1 LSGATQKAQESLENI
16 SKWTPSTLVDWSGE
30 GTVVRPKRTAP
41 DTMSFEAE
49 GGELSNIERG
59 SRMAQPGPEDLEIVP
74 GGLLSGGRAKVLP
87 NIGQQV
93 AFDPA
98 TGQSIL
104 VPLVDPETGED
115 VVQKLAGK
123 RMGEDIGV
131 RGRGGSAGLGT
142 KSSIGIYGTELSEYG
157 TGAQTKTGEYTT
169 EASQVPSLVNPEPIQ
184 RKTGG
189 YFTYPQQRETATQKF
204 TQEATPE
211 RLASVQLSEAV
222 RKGQVQIAKKQG
234 PVQSPTDFNKY
245 FEYDLFT
252 RNPSR
257 ETVATQLNLPS
268 DIVPST
274 SATARTRVTPADVA
288 ANQLEQYMSKLQRG
302 RATPLT
308 SEVRIQPRLF

>member
-1 LSGATQKAQESLENI
+1 
-16 SKWTPSTLVDWSGE
+16 
-30 GTVVRPKRTAP
+30 
-41 DTMSFEAE
+41 MSFEAE

-59 SRMAQPGPEDLEIVP
+59 TRMAQPGPEDLEIVP

-87 NIGQQV
+87 NIGEQV
-93 AFDPA
+93 TFDPA
-98 TGQSIL
+98 SGQSIL

-115 VVQKLAGK
+115 VIQKLAGK

-157 TGAQTKTGEYTT
+157 TGAQTKTGQYTA

-189 YFTYPQQRETATQKF
+189 YFTYPQQRESVPQKF

-222 RKGQVQIAKKQG
+222 RKSQVQIPKTQG

-245 FEYDLFT
+245 FEYGLFT
-252 RNPSR
+252 KKPSR
-257 ETVATQLNLPS
+257 ETVVTQLSFPS